1 MQIVPDE
8 EFLAICREI
17 VAEDHS
23 DEEWAEIES
32 DDMFQTDSYCGGY
45 DAIEEA
51 FTFSYYA
58 PDGEEYWFQLTLAE
72 INALAAGRQIS
83 IEGRPAGN

>member
-1 MQIVPDE
+1 MQIVPDD

-17 VAEDHS
+17 AMTDHGED
-23 DEEWAEIES
+23 EWAEIES
-32 DDMFQTDSYCGGY
+32 DDMFQTDSYTGGY
-45 DAIEEA
+45 DATEEA

-72 INALAAGRQIS
+72 VKALAAGQQVA
-83 IEGRPAGN
+83 IEGRPAGS

>member
-1 MQIVPDE
+1 MQIVADD

-17 VAEDHS
+17 VMTDHS
-23 DEEWAEIES
+23 DEQWAEIES

-45 DAIEEA
+45 DATEEA

-58 PDGEEYWFQLTLAE
+58 PDGEEYWFQLTLAD
-72 INALAAGRQIS
+72 IRALAAGQPMS
-83 IEGRPAGN
+83 IEGRPTAS

>member
-1 MQIVPDE
+1 MQIIPDA
-8 EFLAICREI
+8 EFLALCREI
-17 VAEDHS
+17 LIGDHS
-23 DEEWAEIES
+23 DEEWADLES

-45 DAIEEA
+45 DATEEA

-72 INALAAGRQIS
+72 VGALAAGQQVP
-83 IEGRPAGN
+83 IEARPAEM